1 MKKSLLFVFGLGA
14 MMASCTSDEPI
25 VNGEIGAERQV
36 EFTLNLPDGMATRS
50 TDHNS
55 WVESGKGGVSNNIG
69 EDVTFNVALY
79 LGDKMIYN
87 DAMTVQSSG
96 NHTSATFRPTL
107 IIGETYHLVAYA
119 EFDNDAQSDALDAI
133 SFAQNINDEKIDEY
147 FVQTN
152 VVAAPQLSAEL
163 KRPYGK
169 LRLLADDW
177 QEAER
182 QFGSHIESISV
193 TYNNG
198 RPSVFDATTGLF
210 GSAVEGTTTFTD
222 VKSVNYAQGT
232 FTYTNAEGTEV
243 TEAENTDYKTIFV
256 DYIPV
261 NEGDLMV
268 PFTVTVKFEGGQT
281 FTRDFRQDIPV
292 HRNWLTT
299 LKGNLF
305 TMDSEL
311 TLYIE
316 ENFDNEVVHNY
327 NEDIEWVFANGG
339 TYTLTEELS
348 LTKSLVVAEGANV
361 VLDLNGHDIINN
373 SNSVEIG
380 EGDGIIVY
388 GGLTISG
395 EGTVQSK
402 TRTIWA
408 RGETNAKVR
417 INGGTYIGSDG
428 CTTEVIYASGN
439 GVIDI
444 YGGTFEALTED
455 TENFAAPQYTVLNLQ
470 GNGKAGCDINVYG
483 GSFKNFDPA
492 NNVSENPNAGYHD
505 SNFVAKGYK
514 AIADGEYFVV
524 VPEEVE
530 IIAKTAEQLQTAL
543 NEGKNVLLNAPFE
556 ISATESNSYGRTG
569 FKMVNGGML
578 DGNGNSLG
586 AEGATGTWDSAL
598 NTNGGTIKNI
608 SIVKG
613 FRGIFITGGT
623 NAQKVIL
630 ENVTI
635 DGTTYTI
642 SCDSGSRQGLEA
654 TNCTF
659 NGWTSFAATLGD
671 VKFVNCN
678 FGEGNGY
685 SYCRPY
691 APSVFQNCEFEAG
704 FVLDAKRNTNT
715 LINCTVGGV
724 AVTQDNIT
732 ELLGDDAANAVVK

>member
-55 WVESGKGGVSNNIG
+55 WVESGKGGVSNNMG

-79 LGDKMIYN
+79 LDGNEIFRETQ
-87 DAMTVQSSG
+87 TVQSSG

-119 EFDNDAQSDALDAI
+119 EFDTDANSIKLDAI
-133 SFAQNINDEKIDEY
+133 PFKQAINDEKIDEY

-198 RPSVFDATTGLF
+198 RPNVFDATTGLY
-210 GSAVEGTTTFTD
+210 GVAYDGYYTSFTSQRVD
-222 VKSVNYAQGT
+222 YAQGT

-261 NEGDLMV
+261 NEGDLMM
-268 PFTVTVKFEGGQT
+268 PFTITVKFEGGQT

-316 ENFDNEVVHNY
+316 ENFDSEVVRNY
-327 NEDIEWVFANGG
+327 NEDIEWIFANGG
-339 TYTLTEELS
+339 TYTLTED
-348 LTKSLVVAEGANV
+348 LTLEEPLYVNGNV
-361 VLDLNGHDIINN
+361 ILDLNGNN
-373 SNSVEIG
+373 IDASYVAAAGMIRVNEGASLTIKG
-380 EGDGIIVY
+380 EGKMTATDTYPVTV
-388 GGLTISG
+388 GGGTLTIEGG
-395 EGTVQSK
+395 EYEGIRSTQAVYVQTGVAYIK
-402 TRTIWA
+402 
-408 RGETNAKVR
+408 
-417 INGGTYIGSDG
+417 GGTYKVDGSYLKDG
-428 CTTEVIYASGN
+428 QLIQMEDTRFTLNCSDTNYKN
-439 GVIDI
+439 GTAKIVVT
-444 YGGTFEALTED
+444 GGTFQNGFNPAD
-455 TENFAAPQYTVLNLQ
+455 NAAEGT
-470 GNGKAGCDINVYG
+470 GT
-483 GSFKNFDPA
+483 
-492 NNVSENPNAGYHD
+492 
-505 SNFVAKGYK
+505 NFVAEGYSSLADANGVNYMVVKGDYDL
-514 AIADGEYFVV
+514 IAY
-524 VPEEVE
+524 
-530 IIAKTAEQLQTAL
+530 TSEQLQAGL
-543 NEGKNVLLNAPFE
+543 NEGKNILMCSPFIINATA
-556 ISATESNSYGRTG
+556 SSGYGATG
-569 FKMVNGGML
+569 FKMVNGGVL

-586 AEGATGTWDSAL
+586 AEGAETTWDSAL

-613 FRGIFITGGT
+613 FRGIFITSGA

-642 SCDSGSRQGLEA
+642 SCDQGGGKGLEA

-659 NGWTSFAATLGD
+659 NGWTSFAKTLGD
-671 VKFVNCN
+671 AKFVNCN

-691 APSVFQNCEFEAG
+691 APTVFKNCKFEEG
-704 FVLDAKRNTNT
+704 FTLDATKNTNT

-732 ELLGDDAANAVVK
+732 ELLGSDAANAVVK